1 MDSHM
6 HEHPLTSVHT
16 ATIRDVIGYK
26 IVGPQLG
33 KQSREGENGES

>member
-1 MDSHM
+1 M

-26 IVGPQLG
+26 IIGPRLG
-33 KQSREGENGES
+33 QKLLEGEDGEPLA